1 MNRKF
6 FCGIVSSLVI
16 ICMLSACSIR
26 LGDSGPS
33 KHDDAINYGIETSD
47 ADYIIYDFDSI
58 NVFKKDK
65 NNQLELTKRVKR
77 KDSDIRYWREFFRNF
92 GNTYATRSSVSPDN
106 NRVSMVT
113 IDSSTLA
120 QKRFELDKNDD
131 MFSLCIDDSYIYF
144 STPYAYSKIIF
155 HRLSHDLADVEKFE
169 FKCDKA
175 VQFPIAMQPV
185 GDNIFVLTGMYG
197 FKNKPTDYL
206 ENHLFKFDRNFN
218 LIKDIDLNFNDSGY
232 QGMAYDGKHKLY
244 ITKSIEKVVNNKIVP
259 SREIICFDIEKEKE
273 LKRYQLSESMPRF
286 IKFDAERNKLIIM
299 RDYYQPGDLSF
310 TILSL
315 ANGEEQVFSLQ
326 DAYSLP
332 GQPKPP
338 YFSMKNG
345 ICHFLLR
352 DRIVVYDTYKKE
364 RVDLP
369 LTKCDLKEP
378 SFMIVKTLP
387 SNLRK

>member
-1 MNRKF
+1 
-6 FCGIVSSLVI
+6 
-16 ICMLSACSIR
+16 
-26 LGDSGPS
+26 
-33 KHDDAINYGIETSD
+33 
-47 ADYIIYDFDSI
+47 
-58 NVFKKDK
+58 
-65 NNQLELTKRVKR
+65 
-77 KDSDIRYWREFFRNF
+77 
-92 GNTYATRSSVSPDN
+92 
-106 NRVSMVT
+106 
-113 IDSSTLA
+113 
-120 QKRFELDKNDD
+120 
-131 MFSLCIDDSYIYF
+131 
-144 STPYAYSKIIF
+144 
-155 HRLSHDLADVEKFE
+155 
-169 FKCDKA
+169 
-175 VQFPIAMQPV
+175 
-185 GDNIFVLTGMYG
+185 
-197 FKNKPTDYL
+197 
-206 ENHLFKFDRNFN
+206 
-218 LIKDIDLNFNDSGY
+218 
-232 QGMAYDGKHKLY
+232 MAYDGKHKLY
-244 ITKSIEKVVNNKIVP
+244 ITKNIEKVVNNKIVP

-286 IKFDAERNKLIIM
+286 IKFDAESNKLIIM